1 MGIHS
6 CSGPIGEEEVQVV
19 LLGGSWRCLGSWEAP
34 VPSQLMDVKMWSAP
48 FETLSL

>member
-6 CSGPIGEEEVQVV
+6 CSGPIGEEQLQAVMLSGELEHV
-19 LLGGSWRCLGSWEAP
+19 GSWEAP
-34 VPSQLMDVKMWSAP
+34 VPLRLMDVKMWSAP